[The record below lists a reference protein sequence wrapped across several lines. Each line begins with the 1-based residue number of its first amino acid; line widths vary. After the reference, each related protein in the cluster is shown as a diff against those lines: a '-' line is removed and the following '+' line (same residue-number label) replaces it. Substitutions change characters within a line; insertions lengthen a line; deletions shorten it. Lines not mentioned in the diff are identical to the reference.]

1 VTALARET
9 FILNKSGNQSYS
21 RLANWSQAARK
32 WLSPQGDRK
41 WLDSLLRASRVSFPS
56 LQKAAPVDV
65 VLTPLLDL
73 ALPLVGPIIKGRK
86 SALEV
91 AKNPVIL
98 PTAAPGDV
106 VYEGLLLNLLRAF
119 EVSKNFA
126 SCWQIIISQHG

>member
-1 VTALARET
+1 VT
-9 FILNKSGNQSYS
+9 
-21 RLANWSQAARK
+21 
-32 WLSPQGDRK
+32 
-41 WLDSLLRASRVSFPS
+41 LRASRFHSPS

-91 AKNPVIL
+91 AVVATQVIL
-98 PTAAPGDV
+98 TAAPGDV

-119 EVSKNFA
+119 GSIEEFRELLADNNLNT
-126 SCWQIIISQHG
+126 GD